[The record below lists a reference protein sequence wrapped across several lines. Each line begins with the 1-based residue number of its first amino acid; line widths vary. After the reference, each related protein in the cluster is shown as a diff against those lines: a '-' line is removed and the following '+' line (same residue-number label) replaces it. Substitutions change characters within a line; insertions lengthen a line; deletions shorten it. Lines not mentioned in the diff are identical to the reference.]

1 VKTEDTPVHGTIRTL
16 ITLIL
21 SLALIAGVTGCKKP
35 KQQRLDG
42 ERVWTPNWY
51 SNTSTERDGT
61 LVETAQATMAT
72 FELAE
77 MAAVNA
83 ARQNMALTIEG
94 RVDVLQRAFQ
104 EQVNAISDA
113 DVLLRF
119 QNANAVVAS
128 TTLRGSSIEK
138 KETFEMNDGNYRC
151 YVMLELDAAL
161 IDKNYLDAMRDIR
174 LLETRLRSS
183 EAWAELERRAQRL
196 RDERNSNGPLP
207 PMTDDEI
214 NGG

>member
-1 VKTEDTPVHGTIRTL
+1 MAARIRTL
-16 ITLIL
+16 VTL
-21 SLALIAGVTGCKKP
+21 SLAATLVVGLTGCKRP
-35 KQQRLDG
+35 KRERLDG
-42 ERVWTPNWY
+42 VQVWTPDWY
-51 SNTSTERDGT
+51 ARSATERDGT
-61 LVETAQATMAT
+61 LVETSQATMAT

-77 MAAVNA
+77 MAAVNS

-104 EQVNAISDA
+104 EQVNAINDP

-128 TTLRGSSIEK
+128 TSLRGSTVARK
-138 KETFEMNDGNYRC
+138 QTYRLDDGNYRC
-151 YVMLELDAAL
+151 YVLMELDSAW
-161 IDKNYLDAMRDIR
+161 IDKNYLDALRDIR

-183 EAWAELERRAQRL
+183 EAWAELERRAQQL
-196 RDERNSNGPLP
+196 RDERNRGVLP

-214 NGG
+214 SGNR

>member
-1 VKTEDTPVHGTIRTL
+1 MTAWIRTL
-16 ITLIL
+16 IV
-21 SLALIAGVTGCKKP
+21 LALVASFVSVLPGCKKP
-35 KQQRLDG
+35 RRQRLAG
-42 ERVWTPNWY
+42 EQVWTPDWY
-51 SNTSTERDGT
+51 NRTSTERDGT

-94 RVDVLQRAFQ
+94 RIDVLQRAFQ
-104 EQVNAISDA
+104 EQVNAINDP

-128 TTLRGSSIEK
+128 TTLRGSSVERK
-138 KETFEMNDGNYRC
+138 QTYELNDGNFRC
-151 YVMLELDAAL
+151 YVMLELDSAW
-161 IDKNYLDAMRDIR
+161 IDKNYLDALRDIR

-183 EAWAELERRAQRL
+183 EAWAELERRAAEL
-196 RDERNSNGPLP
+196 REERSRGALP
-207 PMTDDEI
+207 PMTDDESRR
-214 NGG
+214 